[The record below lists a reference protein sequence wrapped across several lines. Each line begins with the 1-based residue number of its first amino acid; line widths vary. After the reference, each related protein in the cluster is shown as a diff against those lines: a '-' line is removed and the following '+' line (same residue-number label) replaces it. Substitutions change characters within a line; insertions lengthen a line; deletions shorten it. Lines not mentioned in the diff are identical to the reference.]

1 MARYH
6 IIVLSKPAPGRESEF
21 DTWYTNQHIRDL
33 VKVPGIISA
42 RRFRLVEGHTRGVS
56 QQYVAEYEVE
66 TDDIDATM
74 AAVQQRLGTDQM
86 PMSDAFDMSSAAFL
100 VAEAITEKLTAPA
113 AEAL

>member
-6 IIVLSKPAPGRESEF
+6 IIVLSKPTVGREDEF
-21 DTWYTNQHIRDL
+21 DRWYTNQHIRDL

-42 RRFRLVEGHTRGVS
+42 RRFKLVERHTQGVP

-74 AAVQQRLGTDQM
+74 AAVQQRLGTDEM
-86 PMSDAFDMSSAAFL
+86 PMTDAFDMGSAAFL
-100 VAEAITEKLTAPA
+100 VAEAITEKLSA
-113 AEAL
+113 AS

>member
-6 IIVLSKPAPGRESEF
+6 IIVLSKPTAGREDEF
-21 DTWYTNQHIRDL
+21 DRWYTNQHIRDL

-42 RRFRLVEGHTRGVS
+42 RRFKLVERHTQGVP

-74 AAVQQRLGTDQM
+74 AAVQQRLGTDEM
-86 PMSDAFDMSSAAFL
+86 PMTDAFDMGSAAFL
-100 VAEAITEKLTAPA
+100 VAEAITEKLSA
-113 AEAL
+113 AS

>member
-6 IIVLSKPAPGRESEF
+6 IIVLSKPAAGREAEF

-42 RRFRLVEGHTRGVS
+42 RRFKLVERHTQGVP

-66 TDDIDATM
+66 TNDIDATM
-74 AAVQQRLGTDQM
+74 AEVQQRLGTDRM
-86 PMSDAFDMSSAAFL
+86 PMTDAFDMSTAAFL
-100 VAEAITEKLTAPA
+100 VAEAITEKVA
-113 AEAL
+113 AEPA